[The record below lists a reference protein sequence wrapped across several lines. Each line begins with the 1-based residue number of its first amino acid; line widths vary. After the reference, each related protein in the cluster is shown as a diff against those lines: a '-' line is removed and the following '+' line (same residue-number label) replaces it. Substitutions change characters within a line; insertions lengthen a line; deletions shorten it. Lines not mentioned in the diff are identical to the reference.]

1 MNLVLKLV
9 TLVVILNSVN
19 ARGIYEEF
27 KYVLPITQE
36 CKNTIQDVYFEE
48 KDSVNLSDWSRIYLE
63 HRKISKSKLDLDVT
77 EYCFHQI
84 DLNKNEIIELDEF
97 KKEYLDRI
105 VGSLFDV
112 GDNVVCECDCCECCQ
127 CNEDPKSQ
135 GPQGWILRDSVRQPR
150 HAGEVAATKDVGIFF
165 DRF

>member
-97 KKEYLDRI
+97 EKEYLDKI
-105 VGSLFDV
+105 EGGSFDV
-112 GDNVVCECDCCECCQ
+112 GNDVECECMCCECCP
-127 CNEDPKSQ
+127 CNKEWPDFETETF
-135 GPQGWILRDSVRQPR
+135 W
-150 HAGEVAATKDVGIFF
+150 VG
-165 DRF
+165 